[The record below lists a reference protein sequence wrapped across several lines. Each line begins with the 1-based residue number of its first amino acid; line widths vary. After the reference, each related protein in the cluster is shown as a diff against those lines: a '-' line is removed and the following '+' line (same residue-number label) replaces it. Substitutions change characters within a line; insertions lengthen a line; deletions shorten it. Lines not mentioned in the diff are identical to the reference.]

1 MIDGDGAKGGN
12 IYADGDIEAGGN
24 VTGVK
29 FIGDVDAH
37 NVNTDNISAVT
48 GSITDLSGS
57 TLQYDE
63 ATIKQAVIDALSC
76 VDITTENLTVTKQA
90 HFFEL
95 IIDKIKAAG
104 GAVLL
109 TPADGFKVD
118 LVTELD
124 NAYRLYWRSTDGE
137 KAISNMWRVG
147 D

>member
-1 MIDGDGAKGGN
+1 
-12 IYADGDIEAGGN
+12 
-24 VTGVK
+24 
-29 FIGDVDAH
+29 
-37 NVNTDNISAVT
+37 
-48 GSITDLSGS
+48 
-57 TLQYDE
+57 
-63 ATIKQAVIDALSC
+63 VIDALTS

-118 LVTELD
+118 RVMDLGSF
-124 NAYRLYWRSTDGE
+124 YRVLWRSTDGE
-137 KAISNMWRVG
+137 RAIKNMWRVG